1 MINYNF
7 TAVIQAWLDAAPEDR
22 DLRHGAMLLLQL
34 DQNRIRYNNI
44 MRDPQRHEKMLESE
58 LRRHFEQR
66 AAIPTEE
73 QKEAIRKEA
82 RELLE
87 EHTSLK
93 EDNPAAQFRAG
104 KRADHDAL
112 PAEIRAL
119 YEKNLELRHAMQQY
133 HLQIRTLLKS
143 KKDCAPEDL
152 RDLCSLLRDADKKYR
167 ANWKQYDSY
176 SY

>member
-1 MINYNF
+1 MIKYNF

-22 DLRHGAMLLLQL
+22 DLRQGAMLLLQL
-34 DQNRIRYNNI
+34 DQNRIRYNSI
-44 MRDPQRHEKMLESE
+44 MRDPQRNADLLESE
-58 LRRHFEQR
+58 LRRHFELR
-66 AAIPTEE
+66 KDRPSEE
-73 QKEAIRKEA
+73 QKAQIRRDA
-82 RELLE
+82 RELLK

-93 EDNPAAQFRAG
+93 EDNPATNFRAG

-143 KKDCAPEDL
+143 KKDCAPQDL
-152 RDLCSLLRDADKKYR
+152 KDLCALLRDADKKYR
-167 ANWKQYDSY
+167 DNWKQYDSY